1 LFFVN
6 SRARLFYSI
15 KPTKAW
21 WQTFVRLVYL
31 HHNVAIDAMRIAHA
45 NRDMR
50 LAHATSAASI
60 TGLIK
65 KRALRTILRAQ
76 SFRTRH
82 HDALT
87 APPKQGHRRPIEPG
101 RLLA

>member
-1 LFFVN
+1 
-6 SRARLFYSI
+6 
-15 KPTKAW
+15 
-21 WQTFVRLVYL
+21 VYL

-76 SFRTRH
+76 R
-82 HDALT
+82 
-87 APPKQGHRRPIEPG
+87 
-101 RLLA
+101 